1 MILSDLLLYSGAF
14 MMGAV
19 FIFFRKP
26 GVSLVKGGP
35 IWKAKDSYTPF
46 GVKLFY
52 VSIVVGGTGIY
63 LTYFSPTGGIS

>member
-1 MILSDLLLYSGAF
+1 MSLSDLLLYSAAF

-35 IWKAKDSYTPF
+35 IWKAKDRYTPL
-46 GVKLFY
+46 GVKLFC
-52 VSIVVGGTGIY
+52 VSIVVGGAGIY
-63 LTYFSPTGGIS
+63 LTYFIPTGSIS